1 MMTHRL
7 PLLCL
12 LGLLLLIQVLAASDE
27 ASFSSDNHALEQRLA
42 PLKAQADKGD
52 LHAAQ
57 QVYMRYGVSG
67 FPEQARAWAERY
79 NELLAQQAAEGDTNA
94 MLPLGARFLLGG
106 DYTPQSIPKATEW
119 FSRAGEAGDPTGL
132 YMLGEIFSKAGNA
145 VQARQSYARA
155 YAIYAKRAEKGKDAQ
170 ALYWIGF
177 MEQNGIGTKQNAE
190 QGISHLQQSAQLGS
204 AWAQAQLFKT
214 YYKGIGIPR
223 NPAAAISCARR
234 LADEHKDALMAYVV
248 ACAYLYGRDVPQDI
262 PVGETYLDHAV
273 TDNLPDAIYLKS
285 DRLEQAGKYEEA
297 LPLLR
302 QAASMSQ
309 SEAVLRLGTRM
320 LHGENG
326 VTQDTA
332 RGILLL
338 EKNASPQAAMQL
350 ASYYKEAGE
359 QDLADSWYV
368 TAADRGMPQAMAR
381 RGLLHLIP
389 GSCVTWDPTRC
400 YQWWRTGAERGDS
413 TCKLYLRL
421 FLYVFTPLLLLVAFG
436 VPVYAGLRVRRRKV
450 SA

>member
-1 MMTHRL
+1 
-7 PLLCL
+7 
-12 LGLLLLIQVLAASDE
+12 
-27 ASFSSDNHALEQRLA
+27 
-42 PLKAQADKGD
+42 
-52 LHAAQ
+52 
-57 QVYMRYGVSG
+57 
-67 FPEQARAWAERY
+67 
-79 NELLAQQAAEGDTNA
+79 
-94 MLPLGARFLLGG
+94 
-106 DYTPQSIPKATEW
+106 
-119 FSRAGEAGDPTGL
+119 
-132 YMLGEIFSKAGNA
+132 
-145 VQARQSYARA
+145 
-155 YAIYAKRAEKGKDAQ
+155 
-170 ALYWIGF
+170 
-177 MEQNGIGTKQNAE
+177 
-190 QGISHLQQSAQLGS
+190 
-204 AWAQAQLFKT
+204 
-214 YYKGIGIPR
+214 
-223 NPAAAISCARR
+223 
-234 LADEHKDALMAYVV
+234 MAYVV

-262 PVGETYLDHAV
+262 PVGETYLDRAV